1 MKKPWIL
8 CNNFLA
14 AIEVKD
20 IETVTHIVDS
30 GFDVDTLLIDG
41 KSAVSICIE
50 KGATEIVQLL
60 IKRGCSLSLKS
71 PRGEYPLHLA
81 VRRYDANLVQIL
93 LSNRA
98 DVTSI
103 DSLGRTALHL
113 ACELNSLDA
122 AKVLIDKTPKL
133 HLNIADTDGRTPLM
147 YACKYGDKD
156 LVEYLLQ
163 KGCTVNVT
171 DMHQDTPLLHC
182 INNENCS
189 SEMVSCL
196 LNAGANVMH
205 KNNYNESALLRT
217 LHNSILHG
225 VCKKNIILQEISELL
240 IDQGSDLKVKNM
252 LGQSLLHL
260 AVSGNNE
267 DLVKKL
273 LNSGCDVDARD
284 GMHFVPLFYACR
296 NSNKRILD
304 LLIKSGADL
313 KAHNWIVLK
322 FDITM
327 SSSLAL
333 LDYLIQK
340 TKEIQSLSALCRTVI
355 RKSFTRSIEKYAK
368 FLPLPTSLI
377 KYIQYDELS

>member
-1 MKKPWIL
+1 
-8 CNNFLA
+8 
-14 AIEVKD
+14 
-20 IETVTHIVDS
+20 
-30 GFDVDTLLIDG
+30 
-41 KSAVSICIE
+41 
-50 KGATEIVQLL
+50 
-60 IKRGCSLSLKS
+60 
-71 PRGEYPLHLA
+71 
-81 VRRYDANLVQIL
+81 
-93 LSNRA
+93 
-98 DVTSI
+98 
-103 DSLGRTALHL
+103 
-113 ACELNSLDA
+113 
-122 AKVLIDKTPKL
+122 
-133 HLNIADTDGRTPLM
+133 
-147 YACKYGDKD
+147 
-156 LVEYLLQ
+156 
-163 KGCTVNVT
+163 
-171 DMHQDTPLLHC
+171 
-182 INNENCS
+182 
-189 SEMVSCL
+189 
-196 LNAGANVMH
+196 MH